1 LLRLLA
7 VLASKDLLRRAY
19 DQDEKED
26 DDEYEDEDDD
36 EYEDE
41 DNDDDEDEDVS
52 EDPYSSRDSMQKV
65 CVISLYCDP

>member
-7 VLASKDLLRRAY
+7 VLASKDLLRLAY

-26 DDEYEDEDDD
+26 DDEYE
-36 EYEDE
+36 
-41 DNDDDEDEDVS
+41 DEDEDVS

-65 CVISLYCDP
+65 CVISLYCDS